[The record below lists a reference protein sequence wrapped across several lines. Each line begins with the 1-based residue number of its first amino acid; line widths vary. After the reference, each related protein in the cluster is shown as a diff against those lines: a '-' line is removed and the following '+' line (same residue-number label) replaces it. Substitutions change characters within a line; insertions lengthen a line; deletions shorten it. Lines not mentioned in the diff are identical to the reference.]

1 MTIRRLFT
9 LVFLPV
15 ILAGLLAF
23 CLLCRVKP
31 VEITVTDPI
40 YPPGVII
47 SGSPDPNT
55 ASRNALMALPGVGEK
70 TADAII
76 AYREQNGPFSDV
88 RELILVPGIGESKI
102 ADILA
107 YYEITETE

>member
-1 MTIRRLFT
+1 MTIRRFFP
-9 LVFLPV
+9 LVFLPI

-23 CLLCRVKP
+23 CLICREKP
-31 VEITVTDPI
+31 VKITVTDPG
-40 YPPGVII
+40 YRPGVV
-47 SGSPDPNT
+47 SSVSPDPNT
-55 ASRNALMALPGVGEK
+55 ASRDALMALPGVGEK

-76 AYREQNGPFSDV
+76 TYREQYGPFSDV

-107 YYEITETE
+107 YYEITD